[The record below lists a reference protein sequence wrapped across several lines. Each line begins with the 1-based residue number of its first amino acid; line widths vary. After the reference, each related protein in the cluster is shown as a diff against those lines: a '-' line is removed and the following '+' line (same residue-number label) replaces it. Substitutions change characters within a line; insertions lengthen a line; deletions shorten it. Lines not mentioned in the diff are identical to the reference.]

1 MNKIFKLITSI
12 SFLFFSINAALS
24 EENFF
29 NEALKMYQ
37 NEKYEDARFMLE
49 RNIVFNPKDAK
60 SYLYLAKI
68 YNHEEDQN
76 KEEYNLETTLLIEPN
91 NEEAILMLM
100 KIALKKS
107 NYSKVNDLSQTFIKV
122 CKKLCDENN
131 EIQKSLKNIEPA
143 TMSLDQNLN
152 KILIIDFG
160 SQFTQLIARRI
171 RELGVFSEIVS
182 HKKIKI
188 KHIDKSIKGII
199 LSGGPLNVYEINKYS
214 FDKKIINLSIP
225 ILGICFGHQILSKL
239 NGGRVKQSKHREFG
253 LANIYKKNESL
264 LIKNFF
270 NKQKS
275 KKVWMSHADQ
285 VSKLPKNFKVIASST
300 NSKFAIVENKLNKFY
315 GIQFHPEVTH
325 TENGKKLISNFIF
338 LICKI
343 KRNWSSKDQKIQ
355 LIKEVKDQVGSE
367 KVICALSGG
376 VDSSVVAQLLN
387 KAIGK
392 KLYCIF
398 VNTGLLRK
406 NEEVQV
412 VQTFKKRLKI
422 NLIYVNAEKEFLKKL
437 HNVSDPEKKRKII
450 GNLFI
455 KIFERYAKKIKNVKF
470 LAQGTLYPDLIESRS
485 VTGSQTS
492 KIKSHHNV
500 GGLPKKMKLKLV
512 EPLKFLFKDEVRKLG
527 LELNLNKDIISRHPF
542 PGPGLAIRM
551 PGLITNEK
559 IKILKE
565 ADYYFIQ
572 ALRDHGLYHK
582 IWQAYAALLPVKT
595 VGVMGD
601 NRTYEY
607 LCLLRAITSEDG
619 MTADFY
625 EFKKSFM
632 ETISNKIVNSIR
644 GINRVVYDITSKPPS
659 TIELE

>member
-1 MNKIFKLITSI
+1 
-12 SFLFFSINAALS
+12 
-24 EENFF
+24 
-29 NEALKMYQ
+29 
-37 NEKYEDARFMLE
+37 
-49 RNIVFNPKDAK
+49 
-60 SYLYLAKI
+60 
-68 YNHEEDQN
+68 
-76 KEEYNLETTLLIEPN
+76 
-91 NEEAILMLM
+91 
-100 KIALKKS
+100 
-107 NYSKVNDLSQTFIKV
+107 
-122 CKKLCDENN
+122 
-131 EIQKSLKNIEPA
+131 
-143 TMSLDQNLN
+143 MSLDQSLD

-171 RELGVFSEIVS
+171 RELGVFSEIIS

-188 KHIDKSIKGII
+188 KNIDESIKGII
-199 LSGGPLNVYEINKYS
+199 LSGGPLNVYQINKYS
-214 FDKKIINLSIP
+214 FDKKIINLNIP

-253 LANIYKKNESL
+253 LANIYKKNDSL
-264 LIKNFF
+264 LTKNFF
-270 NKQKS
+270 NKRL

-285 VSKLPKNFKVIASST
+285 VSKIPNGFKIIASSE
-300 NSKFAIVENKLNKFY
+300 NSKFAIVENNEKKFY
-315 GIQFHPEVTH
+315 GVQFHPEVTH
-325 TENGKKLISNFIF
+325 TENGKKIISNFIF

-355 LIKEVKDQVGSE
+355 LIKEVKQQVGSN

-406 NEEVQV
+406 NEEIQV

-422 NLIYVNAEKEFLKKL
+422 NLIYVDAEKEFLKKL
-437 HNVSDPEKKRKII
+437 KNVSDPEKKRKII

-455 KIFERYAKKIKNVKF
+455 KIFERYAKRIKNVKF
-470 LAQGTLYPDLIESRS
+470 LAQGTLYPDLIESKS

-500 GGLPKKMKLKLV
+500 GGLPKRMKLQLV

-527 LELNLNKDIISRHPF
+527 LELNLSKDIISRHPF

-572 ALRDHGLYHK
+572 ALKEHGLYHK

-632 ETISNKIVNSIR
+632 QIISNKIVNSIR

>member
-1 MNKIFKLITSI
+1 
-12 SFLFFSINAALS
+12 
-24 EENFF
+24 
-29 NEALKMYQ
+29 
-37 NEKYEDARFMLE
+37 
-49 RNIVFNPKDAK
+49 
-60 SYLYLAKI
+60 
-68 YNHEEDQN
+68 
-76 KEEYNLETTLLIEPN
+76 
-91 NEEAILMLM
+91 
-100 KIALKKS
+100 
-107 NYSKVNDLSQTFIKV
+107 
-122 CKKLCDENN
+122 
-131 EIQKSLKNIEPA
+131 
-143 TMSLDQNLN
+143 MSLDKNLN

-171 RELGVFSEIVS
+171 RELGVFSEIIS
-182 HKKIKI
+182 HKKVKNKDIN
-188 KHIDKSIKGII
+188 KSIKGII
-199 LSGGPLNVYEINKYS
+199 LSGGPLNVYQIDRHS
-214 FDKKIINLSIP
+214 FDKRIIENQIP

-239 NGGRVKQSKHREFG
+239 NGGKVKHSKHREFG
-253 LANIYKKNESL
+253 LVDIKKKNKSI
-264 LIKNFF
+264 LIQNFF
-270 NKQKS
+270 DKQNKNKL
-275 KKVWMSHADQ
+275 WMSHSDQ
-285 VSKLPKNFKVIASST
+285 VSKLPKNFKVIASSS
-300 NSKFAIVENKLNKFY
+300 NSKFTIIENKKKNFY
-315 GIQFHPEVTH
+315 GVQFHPEVTH
-325 TENGKKLISNFIF
+325 TKNGKKLIKNFVF

-343 KRNWSSKDQKIQ
+343 KKNWSPKDQKIK
-355 LIKEVKDQVGSE
+355 LIKEVQEIAGNS

-392 KLYCIF
+392 KLFCIF

-406 NEEVQV
+406 NEEIQV
-412 VQTFKKRLKI
+412 VKTFKDKLKI
-422 NLIYVNAEKEFLKKL
+422 NLIYVNAEKEFLRKL

-470 LAQGTLYPDLIESRS
+470 LAQGTLYPDLIESKS

-500 GGLPKKMKLKLV
+500 GGLPKKMRLKLI

-527 LELNLNKDIISRHPF
+527 SELNLSNEIISRHPF

-551 PGLITNEK
+551 PGIITKEK

-565 ADYYFIQ
+565 ADSYFIQ
-572 ALRDHGLYHK
+572 ALRDHNLYNK

-619 MTADFY
+619 MTADFFD
-625 EFKKSFM
+625 FKKTFIQM
-632 ETISNKIVNSIR
+632 ISNKIVNSIR
-644 GINRVVYDITSKPPS
+644 GINRVVYDVTSKPPS

>member
-1 MNKIFKLITSI
+1 
-12 SFLFFSINAALS
+12 
-24 EENFF
+24 
-29 NEALKMYQ
+29 
-37 NEKYEDARFMLE
+37 
-49 RNIVFNPKDAK
+49 
-60 SYLYLAKI
+60 
-68 YNHEEDQN
+68 
-76 KEEYNLETTLLIEPN
+76 
-91 NEEAILMLM
+91 
-100 KIALKKS
+100 
-107 NYSKVNDLSQTFIKV
+107 
-122 CKKLCDENN
+122 
-131 EIQKSLKNIEPA
+131 
-143 TMSLDQNLN
+143 MSLDQNLD

-171 RELGVFSEIVS
+171 RELNVFCEIVS
-182 HKKIKI
+182 HKKIKNSNI
-188 KHIDKSIKGII
+188 NEETKGII
-199 LSGGPLNVYEINKYS
+199 LSGGPLNVYEIKKYS
-214 FDKKIINLSIP
+214 FDKKILEKKIP
-225 ILGICFGHQILSKL
+225 ILGICFGHQILSKV
-239 NGGRVKQSKHREFG
+239 NGGRIKQSKHREFG
-253 LANIYKKNESL
+253 LANIYKKRNSL
-264 LIKNFF
+264 LTKNYF
-270 NKQKS
+270 NRQKF

-285 VSKLPKNFKVIASST
+285 VSRLPKNFQVVAFSK
-300 NSKFAIVENKLNKFY
+300 NSKFAIVENKSKKFF
-315 GIQFHPEVTH
+315 GVQFHPEVTH
-325 TENGKKLISNFIF
+325 TENGKKIISNFIF

-343 KRNWSSKDQKIQ
+343 KKNWSSKDQKIK
-355 LIKEVKDQVGSE
+355 LIKEIRDKVGSN

-392 KLYCIF
+392 KLFCIF

-406 NEEVQV
+406 NEEIQV
-412 VQTFKKRLKI
+412 VKTFKKRLKM
-422 NLIYVNAEKEFLKKL
+422 NLIYVNAEKEFISKL
-437 HNVSDPEKKRKII
+437 NNVSDPEKKRKII

-455 KIFERYAKKIKNVKF
+455 KVFERYSKKIKNVKF
-470 LAQGTLYPDLIESRS
+470 LAQGTLYPDLIESKS

-500 GGLPKKMKLKLV
+500 GGLPKKMKLELV

-527 LELNLNKDIISRHPF
+527 LELNLNKEIISRHPF

-551 PGLITNEK
+551 PGIITKDK
-559 IKILKE
+559 IEILKE
-565 ADYYFIQ
+565 ADDYFIK
-572 ALRDHGLYHK
+572 ALREYDLYDK

-632 ETISNKIVNSIR
+632 QTISNRIVNSIR